1 MKADKELDPYF
12 YRIGWIFLT
21 IGALYA
27 LIYFGFRINLLQ
39 KLPLCAFHV
48 ATGYYCPGCG
58 GSRAVVL
65 LLRGRLLRS
74 LYYHPFVLYCVVI
87 GGWFMVSQSIERLT
101 RGRWQIGMHY
111 RNIYLWIALALI
123 LLNCMIKNAVL
134 AFTGVPLMG

>member
-12 YRIGWIFLT
+12 YRIGWIFLA

-27 LIYFGFRINLLQ
+27 FIHFGFRIDLIQ
-39 KLPLCAFHV
+39 KLPRCAFHA

-58 GSRAVVL
+58 GSRAVAAL
-65 LLRGRLLRS
+65 FQGRLLRS
-74 LYYHPFVLYCVVI
+74 LYYHPFVLYSAVI
-87 GGWFMVSQSIERLT
+87 GGWFMVSQRIERLS

-123 LLNCMIKNAVL
+123 LLNCIIKNAVL
-134 AFTGVPLMG
+134 AFTGIPLIG

>member
-12 YRIGWIFLT
+12 YRIGWIFLA

-27 LIYFGFRINLLQ
+27 LIRFGFRINLIQ
-39 KLPLCAFHV
+39 KLPRCAFHT

-65 LLRGRLLRS
+65 LFRGKLMRS
-74 LYYHPFVLYCVVI
+74 LYYHPFVLYSAVI
-87 GGWFMVSQSIERLT
+87 GGWFMISQSIERLT

-111 RNIYLWIALALI
+111 RNIYLWIGLALI
-123 LLNCMIKNAVL
+123 LLNCIIKNAVL
-134 AFTGVPLMG
+134 AFAGIPLIG